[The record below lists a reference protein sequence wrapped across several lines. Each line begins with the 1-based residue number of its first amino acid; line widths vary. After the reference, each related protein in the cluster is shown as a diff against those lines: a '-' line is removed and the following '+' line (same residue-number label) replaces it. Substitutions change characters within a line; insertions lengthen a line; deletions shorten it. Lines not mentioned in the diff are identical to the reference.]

1 MIARPLS
8 ATTQTN
14 TTAPRCRQS
23 NNMSGNDEP
32 MPTAAAEGP
41 TCNAEDSIKT
51 MELYNDIQRIENEL
65 KARGISDGDSVD
77 PRVLSSIDSMH
88 YEGDDAITA
97 AIKALNLAS
106 TSEVLDIGSGFGG
119 PARLLAAEAKCHV
132 VAMELQRDIHEMATS
147 LTKRCRLDELV
158 RHSHGDILHCDMST
172 IGAGPG
178 SFDAVVS
185 WLVFLHIS
193 DKNSLFNKCNEML
206 KVKQGKLF
214 CDDFFMLNPFTSEQE
229 RSLKNDV
236 YCADLPSREE
246 YIQLLEGCG
255 FHNVIFED
263 RTGPWTAYVN
273 ERLKAF
279 VANRERFEGIHG
291 ESPYKHLLHFYMAI
305 VSLFNSGSLGGVRI
319 TAEKKP

>member
-1 MIARPLS
+1 
-8 ATTQTN
+8 
-14 TTAPRCRQS
+14 
-23 NNMSGNDEP
+23 MSGNDEP
-32 MPTAAAEGP
+32 MPTAAAEAP
-41 TCNAEDSIKT
+41 TRNAEDSIKT

-88 YEGDDAITA
+88 YEGDDAIVA

-147 LTKRCRLDELV
+147 LTKRCHLDELV

-193 DKNSLFNKCNEML
+193 DKPTLFNKCNEML

-229 RSLKNDV
+229 HSLKNDV

-291 ESPYKHLLHFYMAI
+291 ESPYKHLLHFYTAI
-305 VSLFNSGSLGGVRI
+305 ITLFNSGSLGGVRI

>member
-1 MIARPLS
+1 
-8 ATTQTN
+8 
-14 TTAPRCRQS
+14 
-23 NNMSGNDEP
+23 MSGNDELIP
-32 MPTAAAEGP
+32 AQAEAA
-41 TCNAEDSIKT
+41 NVEDDIKT
-51 MELYNDIQRIENEL
+51 MELYNDILRIDNEL
-65 KARGISDGDSVD
+65 KARGISDDDSVD

-88 YEGDDAITA
+88 YEGDDAIVA
-97 AIKALNLAS
+97 AIKALNLSS

-147 LTKRCRLDELV
+147 LTKRCRLGELV
-158 RHSHGDILHCDMST
+158 RHSHGDILNFDMST

-193 DKNSLFNKCNEML
+193 DKHALFTKCNEML
-206 KVKQGKLF
+206 KAIDQGGQREGGKLF
-214 CDDFFMLNPFTSEQE
+214 CDDFFLLNPFTSEQE
-229 RSLKNDV
+229 NSLKNDV
-236 YCADLPSREE
+236 YCTDLPSRKE
-246 YIQLLEGCG
+246 YIQLLEDCG
-255 FHNVIFED
+255 FHNIIFED

-273 ERLKAF
+273 ERLKEF

-291 ESPYKHLLHFYMAI
+291 EPPYEHLLHFYTAI
-305 VSLFNSGSLGGVRI
+305 VNLFNSGSLGGVRI